1 MIEVRSSKNQ
11 IDDLVSEIR
20 KRIALNERVLV
31 LTLTIQMSEDLTKYL
46 KDLNI
51 KVAYLHS
58 EIKSLER
65 LEVIRALRM
74 GTYDVLVGINLLRE
88 GLDIPEVSL
97 ITILDSD
104 KEGFLRSE
112 TSLIQTIGR
121 AARNANGKVIMYADK
136 MTDSMEKAIVE
147 TFRRRTIQDEYNKK
161 NGIVPKTIYKDIHE
175 SLTIESKIEEDSGI
189 IDMTSLSEMSNMEKK
204 KLISNLESQMKE
216 AAKNL
221 DFEQAMSLRDIIF
234 ELKAS
239 L

>member
-1 MIEVRSSKNQ
+1 MVINPFCAVK
-11 IDDLVSEIR
+11 IIG
-20 KRIALNERVLV
+20 IAF
-31 LTLTIQMSEDLTKYL
+31 
-46 KDLNI
+46 
-51 KVAYLHS
+51 
-58 EIKSLER
+58 
-65 LEVIRALRM
+65 
-74 GTYDVLVGINLLRE
+74 
-88 GLDIPEVSL
+88 
-97 ITILDSD
+97 
-104 KEGFLRSE
+104 EGFKKCGASPYFTTLPASI
-112 TSLIQTIGR
+112 T
-121 AARNANGKVIMYADK
+121 ANKGF
-136 MTDSMEKAIVE
+136 SMEKAIVE

-175 SLTIESKIEEDSGI
+175 SLTIESKVEEDSGI